1 MHDAVMEP
9 VTYTDTCYSRVARVP
24 TWGDLMMRSLA
35 GLGRCVGALIIP
47 FSPVWL
53 MQIIN

>member
-53 MQIIN
+53 M